1 MNSNTFFKK
10 LSFVFLILI
19 LVSCDTDDILPTIEL
34 TSDSETIS
42 EDNGVATIT
51 ATLNA
56 PATSTMKVPLIISGT
71 AIEDVDYTLSSSEI
85 TISQGSDS
93 GSITIHAIQNEEVDG
108 DKTIIISLGDVNG
121 VLILSNSEI
130 TITILD
136 DDSDTDGD
144 GVLDPDDDCIFTP
157 GPAENN
163 GCPWL
168 GFLINEVLY
177 DPASDIT
184 GDANGDGVRDALD
197 DEFIEF
203 FNSGLALDLSG
214 YKIFDATAL
223 ENDVPRHIF
232 PSGTIVPSN
241 GAIVVFGGESP
252 TGSFGG
258 SIVQTASGGQLNLS
272 NSGDLI
278 TIQDSM
284 GNVVLTFD
292 IEPLSNNPNE
302 SYTRNPDLTGEF
314 EQHAGIDAANGTLF
328 SPGTKIDGS
337 SF

>member
-1 MNSNTFFKK
+1 MNSNIFFKK

-34 TSDSETIS
+34 TSDSTTLS
-42 EDNGVATIT
+42 EDNGAVTVSV
-51 ATLNA
+51 TLNA
-56 PATSTMKVPLIISGT
+56 TATNTMIIPLIISGT
-71 AIEDVDYTLSSSEI
+71 ATESVDYTLSSSEI
-85 TISQGSDS
+85 TINQGSDS
-93 GSITIHAIQNEEVDG
+93 GSITINTIQDQEVEG
-108 DKTIIISLGDVNG
+108 PETIIISLGNVNN
-121 VLILSNSEI
+121 VLVLSNPEI

-136 DDSDTDGD
+136 DDSDTDSD
-144 GVLDPDDDCIFTP
+144 GVLDVNDDCIFTP

-177 DPASDIT
+177 DPASDIS

-203 FNSGLALDLSG
+203 FNSGIALDLSG
-214 YKIFDATAL
+214 YTISDSSAL
-223 ENDVPRHIF
+223 RHTF
-232 PSGTIVPSN
+232 PTGTVVPSN

-258 SIVQTASGGQLNLS
+258 SIIQTASSGQLNLS

-278 TIQDSM
+278 TLQDAM
-284 GNVVLTFD
+284 GNIVLTFD

-302 SYTRNPDLTGEF
+302 SYTRNPDLTGDF
-314 EQHAGIDAANGTLF
+314 AQHTGIEEANGTLF

-337 SF
+337 TF